1 MSTPVV
7 SVIIPTFNRPAFL
20 EEAVQSVLAQTVS
33 DYEIVIIDNGS
44 EDRFQMRIQD
54 LRRFGAQIS
63 TYRFPSNR
71 RVSVARNFG
80 LEKATGDYI
89 LFLDDDDLLHPQ
101 MLEANLS
108 VFANNPGA
116 DIVTCLSNAFI
127 DCSSPEHSLHVD
139 RRERVADLLKV
150 TYPLNHPDYTQLERI
165 PFSALLHFTLII
177 NSVLV
182 KQSCIKNIRFPAD
195 LTVGEDTYFWL
206 ELASQG
212 YDIVLNRQ
220 VCAYVRFHPRSSR
233 LNMDYDNASIK
244 FFNKVLSSGML
255 RNREDLFLIHAQL
268 VLKFFRMKRLEMIR
282 HLLFTLRSPDL
293 IHKYLRSFY
302 SKEARKMRSL
312 YRFLEE
318 SRNPLTTDYMQSR

>member
-1 MSTPVV
+1 M
-7 SVIIPTFNRPAFL
+7 
-20 EEAVQSVLAQTVS
+20 QSVLAQTVS
-33 DYEIVIIDNGS
+33 DYEIIIIDNGS
-44 EDRFQMRIQD
+44 EGRFQARIQD
-54 LRRFGAQIS
+54 LRRFGAQIA
-63 TYRFPSNR
+63 TYRFPLNR
-71 RVSVARNFG
+71 GASVARNFG
-80 LEKATGDYI
+80 LEKATGIYV
-89 LFLDDDDLLHPQ
+89 LFLDDDDLLHPH

-108 VFANNPGA
+108 VFEKNRGA

-127 DCSSPEHSLHVD
+127 DYSSLEHSLQVD
-139 RRERVADLLKV
+139 WRERGADLLKV

-177 NSVLV
+177 NSCLV
-182 KQSCIKNIRFPAD
+182 KKDCIKNIRFPED

-233 LNMDYDNASIK
+233 LNKDYDNASIK

-255 RNREDLFLIHAQL
+255 RNRDDLFLVHAQL
-268 VLKFFRMKRLEMIR
+268 FLKFFRMKRLEMIR

-293 IHKYLRSFY
+293 IHKYLRSY
-302 SKEARKMRSL
+302 CRKEARKMRSL

-318 SRNPLTTDYMQSR
+318 SRNPLTADYQKSGQARK